1 MLLGMRIHV
10 GVLNSDMGVDISGV
24 VVWGSNSSY
33 QVVTIVGRK
42 MLVTEAARPD
52 LERWLLAACWCV
64 RKLACYTMYV
74 LWVEV
79 AVLQATMLATLELK
93 GLHCKL

>member
-1 MLLGMRIHV
+1 MDTGA
-10 GVLNSDMGVDISGV
+10 DISGV
-24 VVWGSNSSY
+24 AVQGSNSSY
-33 QVVTIVGRK
+33 QVVAMVGHE

-52 LERWLLAACWCV
+52 LEQWLLAACWCV

-79 AVLQATMLATLELK
+79 AVLQAAMLAALELK
-93 GLHCKL
+93 GLHFKL

>member
-1 MLLGMRIHV
+1 MSLGMRIHV
-10 GVLNSDMGVDISGV
+10 GMLNLDTGADISGV
-24 VVWGSNSSY
+24 AVQGSDRSY
-33 QVVTIVGRK
+33 QVVVIVGRE

-64 RKLACYTMYV
+64 LKLARYTMYV

-79 AVLQATMLATLELK
+79 AIPQAAMLAALELK
-93 GLHCKL
+93 GLHCNL

>member
-1 MLLGMRIHV
+1 MSLGMRIHV
-10 GVLNSDMGVDISGV
+10 GVLNLDTGAYISGV
-24 VVWGSNSSY
+24 AVQGSNHSY
-33 QVVTIVGRK
+33 QVVAMVGPE

-74 LWVEV
+74 SWVEV
-79 AVLQATMLATLELK
+79 DVPQAAMLAALELK

>member
-1 MLLGMRIHV
+1 MSVGMHIHV
-10 GVLNSDMGVDISGV
+10 GVLNSDTGVDISGV
-24 VVWGSNSSY
+24 AVQGSDRSY
-33 QVVTIVGRK
+33 QVVAMVGRK

-64 RKLACYTMYV
+64 RKLARYTMYI

-79 AVLQATMLATLELK
+79 AIPQATILAALELK

>member
-10 GVLNSDMGVDISGV
+10 GVLNSDTGADISGV
-24 VVWGSNSSY
+24 AVQGSDSSY
-33 QVVTIVGRK
+33 QVVAMVGRE

-52 LERWLLAACWCV
+52 LEQWLLAACWCV
-64 RKLACYTMYV
+64 RKLARYTMYIP
-74 LWVEV
+74 WVEV
-79 AVLQATMLATLELK
+79 AVPQAAMLAALELK